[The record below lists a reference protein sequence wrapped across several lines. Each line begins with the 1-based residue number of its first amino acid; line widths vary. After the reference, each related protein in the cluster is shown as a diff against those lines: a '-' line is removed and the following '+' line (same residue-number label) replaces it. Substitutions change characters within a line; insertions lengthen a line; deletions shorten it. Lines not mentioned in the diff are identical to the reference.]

1 MNSFSWLTLSVTF
14 GATSPKGRGLG
25 KKMKSVWTAK
35 GSPFGGAAERSE
47 AERASRLK
55 EKG

>member
-1 MNSFSWLTLSVTF
+1 MISFSWLTLSVTF

-35 GSPFGGAAERSE
+35 GSPFGGAGKSE
-47 AERASRLK
+47 
-55 EKG
+55 GFD